1 MNMLCRMHAEGRESE
16 AVARHAA
23 TRGDVMWLTRDGML
37 VTGTNGSQL
46 WDTAF
51 AAQALVETGLADA
64 EDNKVSAMKMLQWL
78 DNAQMQDNPKHHH
91 TAYRQASKGAWYVVV
106 SGIYMQPLERFE
118 WLQGFQHEGARIHA
132 H

>member
-1 MNMLCRMHAEGRESE
+1 MMNMLCRMHAEGRESE

-51 AAQALVETGLADA
+51 AAQALVEIGLADV
-64 EDNKVSAMKMLQWL
+64 EENKSSATKMLEWL
-78 DNAQMQDNPKHHH
+78 DEAQIRDNQRHYH
-91 TAYRQASKGAWYVVV
+91 TAYRQGSKGAWYVAVH
-106 SGIYMQPLERFE
+106 GCQYTL
-118 WLQGFQHEGARIHA
+118 
-132 H
+132 